1 MNNLLKHQI
10 EEFLGDINSIPLDIE
25 PLFQA
30 ISDAYDNYSADECS
44 TEQNSDISSDELRE
58 RNLKL
63 SKEVNEQK
71 EVQED
76 IKHTLSLLTA
86 TLESTADGILVV
98 DLNGKVISYNQKF
111 LHLWRIPDNVV
122 ESKDDNKLLS
132 YVLGQLIDPEGFL
145 NEVRRLY
152 ASIEEESFGL
162 LNFKDGR
169 VFERFSMPQ
178 MIGDQIVG
186 RVWSFHNIT
195 ERINVETDLAESK
208 HRLDIILNS
217 ILTGVIII
225 DAQTHKIVDLNTLAA
240 ELIGLPKEE
249 IIDKLCHRF
258 VCPAEEG
265 KCPISDLN
273 QTIDQ
278 AERVLIK
285 GDGQEIEIL
294 KTVTPASW
302 QGHSY
307 YIESFID
314 ITALKEAKKRQDEL
328 LERVEKTNQELEDFA
343 YIISHDLKAPLRGIN
358 TLATWISTDYADK
371 FDEDGKEQIDLLI
384 TRVGRMHDL
393 IEGVLQYSR
402 VGRLREERIHI
413 NLNDLI
419 PEVVDMVCPP
429 DNIKVVVEKELPAIK
444 YERTRI
450 IQVFQNLISNAVK
463 YMDKPEGLV
472 KIDFNDEGGW
482 WVFSVS
488 DNGPGIDEKYFDK
501 IFQIFQSVSQQEGFE
516 STGIGLT
523 VTKKIIEL
531 YGGKIWLESN
541 PGQGCTFF
549 FSLPKKESEVHD
561 AKYEADNVS

>member
-1 MNNLLKHQI
+1 
-10 EEFLGDINSIPLDIE
+10 
-25 PLFQA
+25 
-30 ISDAYDNYSADECS
+30 
-44 TEQNSDISSDELRE
+44 
-58 RNLKL
+58 
-63 SKEVNEQK
+63 
-71 EVQED
+71 
-76 IKHTLSLLTA
+76 
-86 TLESTADGILVV
+86 
-98 DLNGKVISYNQKF
+98 
-111 LHLWRIPDNVV
+111 V
-122 ESKDDNKLLS
+122 ESKDDHKLLS
-132 YVLGQLIDPEGFL
+132 YVLDQLIDPEGFFD
-145 NEVRRLY
+145 EVRRLY
-152 ASIEEESFGL
+152 ASVEEESFDL

-169 VFERFSMPQ
+169 VFERFSKPQ

-186 RVWSFHNIT
+186 RVWSFHDIT

-225 DAQTHKIVDLNTLAA
+225 DAQTHKIVDVNTLAA

-258 VCPAEEG
+258 ICPAEKG

-285 GDGQEIEIL
+285 GNGQEIEIL

-402 VGRLREERIHI
+402 VGRLREEQVHI

-429 DNIKVVVEKELPAIK
+429 DNIKVVVKKELPVIK

-482 WVFSVS
+482 WVFSIS